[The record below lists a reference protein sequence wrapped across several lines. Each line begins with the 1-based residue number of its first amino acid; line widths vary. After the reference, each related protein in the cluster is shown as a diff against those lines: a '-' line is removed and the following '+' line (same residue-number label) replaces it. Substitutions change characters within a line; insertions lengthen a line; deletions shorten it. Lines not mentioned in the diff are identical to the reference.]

1 MHDDSTSGKGIM
13 MHQALSFKFTH
24 TPDLLFGAGKIN
36 ILPGFLQDRKVQ
48 KTLLVVGGSSFHKTD
63 HWARLSQEM
72 AAKGISSHLVS
83 VHHEPSPGLVDD
95 ITKKY
100 RDEAIDMVVSIG
112 GGSVID
118 AGKAI
123 SAMLVQQ
130 RSVMAFLE
138 GAGSGLEH
146 DGRKVPFIAVPTTSG
161 TGSEATKNA
170 VLSEVGE
177 NGFKNSLRH
186 DNFVPDLA
194 ILDPELTVSCPPN
207 VTAAS
212 GMDAICQL
220 LEAYMS
226 DAASPLTD
234 ALALSGLGFAA
245 ESLQDVS
252 TTQPHNIE
260 KRAKMCYAAF
270 LSGVTLANAG
280 LGVVHGFASS
290 IGGLY
295 DIPHGVLCGTMLPE
309 AVRVSIQEAFKEKSG
324 NAGVIRK
331 YVTLGEVLCGSSKDD
346 EKTCS
351 ALIKFLFRLK
361 ETLKLPGL
369 SQYGVSSADA
379 MKIAIKTS
387 NKNNPVR
394 LNREQ
399 LIRLV
404 VNCL

>member
-1 MHDDSTSGKGIM
+1 

-24 TPDLLFGAGKIN
+24 TPDLLFGVGKIN
-36 ILPGFLQDRKVQ
+36 MLPGLLHDRKVQ
-48 KTLLVVGGSSFHKTD
+48 KIVLVTGGSSFQKTD
-63 HWARLSQEM
+63 HWVRLSQELSG
-72 AAKGISSHLVS
+72 KGISFFPVS
-83 VHHEPSPGLVDD
+83 VHREPSPGFVDD
-95 ITKKY
+95 ITEKY
-100 RDEAIDMVVSIG
+100 RGVAIDVVVSIG

-118 AGKAI
+118 AGKAL
-123 SAMLVQQ
+123 SAMLTQQ
-130 RSVMAFLE
+130 CSVMDFLE
-138 GAGSGLEH
+138 GAGNGLEH

-170 VLSEVGE
+170 VLSQIGE

-212 GMDAICQL
+212 GMDAFCQL

-226 DAASPLTD
+226 DASSPMTD
-234 ALALSGLGFAA
+234 ALALSGLEFAA
-245 ESLQDVS
+245 ASLEDVS
-252 TTQPHNIE
+252 TAQPHHLE
-260 KRAKMCYAAF
+260 KRARMSYAAF
-270 LSGVTLANAG
+270 LSGITLANAG

-290 IGGLY
+290 IGGLF

-309 AVRVSIQEAFKEKSG
+309 AVQVSVQEAFKDRRG

-331 YVTLGEVLCGSSKDD
+331 YITLTEVVCGTVFTDD
-346 EKTCS
+346 AKTCS
-351 ALIKFLFRLK
+351 ELVNYLFRLK

-369 SQYGVSSADA
+369 SKYAVSSADA
-379 MKIAIKTS
+379 VKIASKTS
-387 NKNNPVR
+387 NKNNPVK

-399 LIRLV
+399 LSQLV
-404 VNCL
+404 ISCL